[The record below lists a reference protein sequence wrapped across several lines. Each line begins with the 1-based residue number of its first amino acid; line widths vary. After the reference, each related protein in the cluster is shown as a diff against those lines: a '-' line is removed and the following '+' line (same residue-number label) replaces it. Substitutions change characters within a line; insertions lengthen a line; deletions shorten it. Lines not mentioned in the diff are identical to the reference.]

1 MSERSEAL
9 SQAKLDI
16 YREIL
21 TARKKFQSYSPIEKL
36 QYIETAFNNVNNYYS
51 NILFGLNPNNTKFG
65 FMLGR
70 GSTATTFPRGRAI
83 GYNLRSAL
91 MEDDPAEVYR
101 VMFHEFRHIWHIN
114 ASLFGKDEQLPEF
127 LKISKHNRLD
137 NNNIVGPVI
146 KSTKFMTRGILKPFR
161 MVGNSQLYNE
171 KHYTYARH
179 EASLNEIDADNSAYG
194 NLAKIYKEGFLKSER
209 PIKAR
214 ILLRENTRE
223 WINNA
228 KGHAKAVVNVLTF
241 GKLFTHPVDRMVKNG
256 DNSPIIRS
264 NNLCFLSTSQASQ
277 VILNNPEQFAD
288 EKSIRKSGRLFR
300 QYVNSHGNERHTGAN
315 FFGDFS
321 QFTHKRH
328 FSNPKI
334 ARFDANGK
342 LRDEEELS
350 SLYNLSGQHQQTLE
364 TDTQFKG
371 FASRQSA
378 FARINGDSIQKTVF
392 ETTLEET
399 RETQWGIGVEKSQH
413 KPLAHGSIN
422 FQQQSTLDFQQQCGL
437 DLQRQEDILAMVEQ
451 MGDLGFQGH
460 HLGNGL
466 NFNGFTFHSAD
477 GEQNEQVERINTDE
491 FSPTDEPNPQ
501 LVKQHTENLPPL
513 VNNEQAPII
522 DSELEM

>member
-127 LKISKHNRLD
+127 LKISKHNKLD
-137 NNNIVGPVI
+137 NNSIVGPVI
-146 KSTKFMTRGILKPFR
+146 KSSKFMARGFLKPFR
-161 MVGNSQLYNE
+161 MVGNFQLYNQ

-179 EASLNEIDADNSAYG
+179 EASLNEIDADSSAYR
-194 NLAKIYKEGFLKSER
+194 NLAKIYREGFLKSER

-214 ILLRENTRE
+214 ILLRENTRG

-228 KGHAKAVVNVLTF
+228 KGHAKAVVNLLTF
-241 GKLFTHPVDRMVKNG
+241 GKLFTHPVDKTAKSEG
-256 DNSPIIRS
+256 NSPIIRS

-288 EKSIRKSGRLFR
+288 EKSIRKAGKLFR
-300 QYVNSHGNERHTGAN
+300 QYINLHGKERHTGAN

-334 ARFDANGK
+334 ARYDVNGK

-350 SLYNLSGQHQQTLE
+350 SLYNLSGEHQQTLE
-364 TDTQFKG
+364 TDPQFKG
-371 FASRQSA
+371 FTSRQSA
-378 FARINGDSIQKTVF
+378 FARINDDSIQKMSF
-392 ETTLEET
+392 GTTQEET
-399 RETQWGIGVEKSQH
+399 KQTQGGIGVERTQLKPLTQESVDIQQKEGLGSQH
-413 KPLAHGSIN
+413 QGELY
-422 FQQQSTLDFQQQCGL
+422 F
-437 DLQRQEDILAMVEQ
+437 QRQEDILARVEQ
-451 MGDLGFQGH
+451 MEDFGFLGH
-460 HLGNGL
+460 HLCNEV
-466 NFNGFTFHSAD
+466 NFNAFTSHNID
-477 GEQNEQVERINTDE
+477 DEHNEQGEHTNNDE
-491 FSPTDEPNPQ
+491 FDSTDDFNPQ
-501 LVKQHTENLPPL
+501 LLKQHTENLSPL
-513 VNNEQAPII
+513 VNNEQTPII
-522 DSELEM
+522 DPELEM